1 MPIVSLIRISG
12 FDKVSCADQFM
23 TNLMSTDDSKFNYPQ
38 VQEKKSTASTA
49 DVHSRM
55 SQVAI
60 ANTSLLWCLYK
71 KSNNSTKASF
81 HHFQTAILTMLVH
94 GHETLA
100 LMKQDPSV
108 FQKQLQIGGKSTTLI
123 SVEPTVCL
131 LVCQMKHTKENMDQL
146 DQGWLEVPIIR
157 SQHTRTNTINRK
169 AWKTGSHS
177 GVLTMWSTTW
187 TSCLL
192 ELWQRRRHSIV
203 ALKYDVWHVYKGKKY
218 AIGFRGWK

>member
-12 FDKVSCADQFM
+12 FDKLSCADQFV
-23 TNLMSTDDSKFNYPQ
+23 TNLMSTDDSKFKYPQ
-38 VQEKKSTASTA
+38 VQEKKSTASTT

-100 LMKQDPSV
+100 LLKQGPSV

-123 SVEPTVCL
+123 SVEPTSCL
-131 LVCQMKHTKENMDQL
+131 LVCQTKHTRKH
-146 DQGWLEVPIIR
+146 GPIR
-157 SQHTRTNTINRK
+157 SGMTWGADNLIEHTRTNTINRK

-192 ELWQRRRHSIV
+192 EL
-203 ALKYDVWHVYKGKKY
+203 
-218 AIGFRGWK
+218 

>member
-1 MPIVSLIRISG
+1 
-12 FDKVSCADQFM
+12 M

-100 LMKQDPSV
+100 LLKQETAADWGEIYYTDFCGANS
-108 FQKQLQIGGKSTTLI
+108 LLIGVSNETH
-123 SVEPTVCL
+123 
-131 LVCQMKHTKENMDQL
+131 QRKH
-146 DQGWLEVPIIR
+146 GPIR
-157 SQHTRTNTINRK
+157 SGMT
-169 AWKTGSHS
+169 
-177 GVLTMWSTTW
+177 
-187 TSCLL
+187 
-192 ELWQRRRHSIV
+192 
-203 ALKYDVWHVYKGKKY
+203 
-218 AIGFRGWK
+218 